1 MRAFFMRTLIV
12 SSVFSCL
19 LPAICLGQLGE
30 PNCITSRIAEVPI
43 EGGGTVCWYQYEQCN
58 GTATSIIAG
67 DCSAAVCRCM
77 GSICACP
84 DHSAFTPGPPAHFVD
99 EAASPM
105 AAVPAGD
112 TWRTV
117 SATNM
122 QPPGGPAA
130 PQSITINRPKKIK
143 TNGKL
148 SGYAGKLQVSLAAS
162 ANPAGWSK
170 TNVPVTLVGYAKNM
184 KNGQARYFALYE
196 ITLTNGDKH
205 YFGIRVAGTPDAT
218 QKIFIC
224 NNLLYINNPGGS
236 TPSNIEAVLRAP
248 GPEATNNGSQ
258 FRKYYH
264 ILGIDI

>member
-1 MRAFFMRTLIV
+1 MRTLIV

-84 DHSAFTPGPPAHFVD
+84 DPSAFTPGPPAHFVD

-117 SATNM
+117 SAT
-122 QPPGGPAA
+122 QLRDCRPRVPGAAGPAWG
-130 PQSITINRPKKIK
+130 R
-143 TNGKL
+143 
-148 SGYAGKLQVSLAAS
+148 SGRGVY
-162 ANPAGWSK
+162 
-170 TNVPVTLVGYAKNM
+170 LVGRN
-184 KNGQARYFALYE
+184 
-196 ITLTNGDKH
+196 
-205 YFGIRVAGTPDAT
+205 
-218 QKIFIC
+218 
-224 NNLLYINNPGGS
+224 
-236 TPSNIEAVLRAP
+236 AP
-248 GPEATNNGSQ
+248 GAGRFGGDSSVESLVIAALTRDGTRAAP
-258 FRKYYH
+258 
-264 ILGIDI
+264 

>member
-1 MRAFFMRTLIV
+1 MR
-12 SSVFSCL
+12 SVVLNSVVLCL
-19 LPAICLGQLGE
+19 LQASCLGQLGE
-30 PNCITSRIAEVPI
+30 PNCITVKIAEVPL
-43 EGGGTVCWYQYEQCN
+43 EGGGTVCWFQYEQC
-58 GTATSIIAG
+58 GGMASSIIAG
-67 DCSAAVCRCM
+67 DCSAAVCNCS
-77 GSICACP
+77 GSACACP
-84 DHSAFTPGPPAHFVD
+84 DPAAFTPGPPAHFVD

-105 AAVPAGD
+105 AAIPAGD

-117 SATNM
+117 SASNL
-122 QPPGGPAA
+122 QPPARPPG
-130 PQSITINRPKKIK
+130 PQSVTINRPKKIK
-143 TNGKL
+143 ANGKL
-148 SGYAGKLQVSLAAS
+148 SSYARKLQVSLAAS

-184 KNGQARYFALYE
+184 KNGQPRYFGLYE
-196 ITLTNGDKH
+196 VTLTNGDKH
-205 YFGIRVAGTPDAT
+205 YFGIRVTGTPDAT

-224 NNLLYINNPGGS
+224 NSLLYINNPGGT